1 MWSGPP
7 SLGVVAPHS
16 WVARLDLV
24 PEQSARSGHLMLVCH
39 PYDYAK
45 SLLGEVRPPCW
56 VSRVEAMPA
65 AHGKWRLCRA
75 RGHIVTV
82 HDRQRRAAATGLPTK
97 DLWRWLLAMVVL
109 VAVLRPERAL
119 AAISSLLPRHLTR
132 DVRQPECI
140 DACMRGCVCYARAR
154 ATRIAWLDVLA
165 ENVD

>member
-1 MWSGPP
+1 
-7 SLGVVAPHS
+7 
-16 WVARLDLV
+16 
-24 PEQSARSGHLMLVCH
+24 MLVCH

-82 HDRQRRAAATGLPTK
+82 HDRQRRAAATRLPTK

-132 DVRQPECI
+132 DVRHCI
-140 DACMRGCVCYARAR
+140 DACMRGCTRAGRIRIARAPYR
-154 ATRIAWLDVLA
+154 TGVRAWLDVLA
-165 ENVD
+165 LLVQ